1 MTCQKSTKHIEQCK
15 KFAQWQQL
23 FDLTWRMIT
32 LVASSQKYLTKTKT
46 SANANEKTFSIKSKY
61 FIRATKNQV
70 VCKPLNLLK
79 MIKWLEIWYWRPKE
93 PTKSGSFFFS
103 FELSNQILLTSRYT
117 QQDLENKDSLLIL
130 SAVRNT
136 TRLENDFPLN
146 KMAQSVEIRGKSTRT
161 WFKMC
166 I

>member
-23 FDLTWRMIT
+23 FDLTWRMIS

-46 SANANEKTFSIKSKY
+46 SANANEKTFPIKSKY

-79 MIKWLEIWYWRPKE
+79 MIKWLEIWYRRPKE
-93 PTKSGSFFFS
+93 PTESGSFFFIWS
-103 FELSNQILLTSRYT
+103 FKSDSADIKIHSTRPQKQRQFVNLICCSQYNQIG
-117 QQDLENKDSLLIL
+117 KWL
-130 SAVRNT
+130 S
-136 TRLENDFPLN
+136 
-146 KMAQSVEIRGKSTRT
+146 
-161 WFKMC
+161 FK
-166 I
+166 

>member
-1 MTCQKSTKHIEQCK
+1 MCSYVSVKLYLPVKTPLKMACQKSTKHIEQCK

-93 PTKSGSFFFS
+93 PTKSGSFFFHLN
-103 FELSNQILLTSRYT
+103 FQIRFCWH
-117 QQDLENKDSLLIL
+117 QD
-130 SAVRNT
+130 T
-136 TRLENDFPLN
+136 LN
-146 KMAQSVEIRGKSTRT
+146 KTSKTKTV
-161 WFKMC
+161 C
-166 I
+166 